1 MSKSEQIG
9 GGGGGYGNDA
19 PHGTEAV
26 GQAAL
31 AQA

>member
-1 MSKSEQIG
+1 MSKSEQTG
-9 GGGGGYGNDA
+9 GGGGDGKDA